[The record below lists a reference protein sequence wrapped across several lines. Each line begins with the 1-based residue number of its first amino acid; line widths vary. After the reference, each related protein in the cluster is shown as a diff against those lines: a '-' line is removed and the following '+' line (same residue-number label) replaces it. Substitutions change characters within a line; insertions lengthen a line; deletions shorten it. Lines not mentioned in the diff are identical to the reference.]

1 MSIIEYWKK
10 KTVGIWTSVTKINE
24 IKFTLEI
31 LHYNKNQNQE
41 LGV

>member
-1 MSIIEYWKK
+1 M
-10 KTVGIWTSVTKINE
+10 GIWTSVTKINE
-24 IKFTLEI
+24 IKFALES